1 MPGIFS
7 RLTGGRKLTLSERH
21 QMLVEAMELH
31 RAGNTP
37 PEVEAEM
44 QHRGASIDEARHISS
59 EALQR
64 VEAELVRTVPLP
76 ASAHWQVNY
85 YFILGVTPRANNEQI
100 RRAYRSKA
108 KEVHPDQHNADFTR
122 ESWSRLMSLI
132 NDAQQ
137 VLTNPETRR
146 AYDVIWLERSRQ
158 VALENKRRG
167 ELRGDWETRY
177 RWEVAEMAEL
187 EDSIALLL
195 DEIAAISPGTGS
207 GALGESLGRAI
218 EDYESELLEIRS
230 QTHALPDAFRH
241 FGEQVRQEMQRKE
254 SLVTQ
259 LENLRTAMPGAGEP
273 NPTAILAEAERV
285 LAEVRLAQ
293 HNFDIAAGRTLI

>member
-1 MPGIFS
+1 
-7 RLTGGRKLTLSERH
+7 
-21 QMLVEAMELH
+21 MLVDAMELH
-31 RAGNTP
+31 RLGNTP
-37 PEVEAEM
+37 RKVEAEL
-44 QHRGASIDEARHISS
+44 QHRGASIEEARHITS

-76 ASAHWQVNY
+76 KSAHWEVNY

-132 NDAQQ
+132 SDAQQ

-146 AYDVIWLERSRQ
+146 AYDVIWRERSRQ
-158 VALENKRRG
+158 VAVENRRRG

-187 EDSIALLL
+187 EDSFALLL
-195 DEIAAISPGTGS
+195 EEIAAITPGAGS
-207 GALGESLGRAI
+207 GALGDSLSRAI
-218 EDYESELLEIRS
+218 EDYESELLEIRT
-230 QTHALPDAFRH
+230 QTHALPDVFRH
-241 FGEQVRQEMQRKE
+241 FGEQVRQAMQRKE
-254 SLVTQ
+254 RLVTQ
-259 LENLRTAMPGAGEP
+259 LENLRTAMPGPGEP